1 MAKHSCYTPLLGAL
15 AVCAAL
21 SPLPASAVLDN
32 LVREALTLADAGK
45 GRQAYDMLEPHEA
58 ARAGDPEFD
67 TVFGIAANL
76 AGEHPRAILALE
88 RVLLVQPRNARARAE
103 MGRAMFAVGDAKSA
117 RTFLDQAKS
126 EGAPPEVSSNI
137 DQLLRAIER
146 VEAEGQ
152 SSVRGHVEVMLG
164 TDSNVATGPAS
175 NTVAVPLLGGNFVL
189 NPANVKQ
196 SATYLGLTAGVNG
209 RYVIDSRLSVIGGA
223 NLGWRNHPSKT
234 NFDNTQL
241 GFSGGL
247 SYRANKDEYTAVLT
261 HDDYWVSGSVVRE
274 QNGLVAEWSNRS
286 SETSQFGAYLQYS
299 KLHYPGQKPRDVNRT
314 VLGGSYAQQLTAD
327 LVGYAGLYGGEER
340 AASSGVPEN
349 GHKLYG
355 LRVGGQITV
364 NPQWTGFV
372 GMTYEHRRY
381 GGPHPTFGVVR
392 SDDQSSLS
400 LGANWSGFKD
410 WRVTPQISYTRIK
423 SNIVLNDYDRTL
435 VSVTARHD
443 F

>member
-1 MAKHSCYTPLLGAL
+1 MAKHPSYTSLPGAL
-15 AVCAAL
+15 VMCVAL
-21 SPLPASAVLDN
+21 IAQPASAVVDG
-32 LVREALTLADAGK
+32 LVRDALALADAGQ
-45 GRQAYDMLEPHEA
+45 GRQAYDMLEPQEA
-58 ARAGDPEFD
+58 ARAGDPDFD

-76 AGEHPRAILALE
+76 AGEHARAILALE
-88 RVLLVQPRNARARAE
+88 RVLLVQPRNGRARAE

-117 RTFLDQAKS
+117 RTFLDQAKN

-146 VEAEGQ
+146 VEAEGA
-152 SSVRGHVEVMLG
+152 SSVRGHIEMMLG
-164 TDSNVATGPAS
+164 TDSNVATGPAGNS
-175 NTVAVPLLGGNFVL
+175 VAVPALGGNFVL

-196 SATYLGLTAGVNG
+196 DATFWGLTGSING

-241 GFSGGL
+241 AFNGGL

-261 HDDYWVSGSVVRE
+261 HDDYWVKGSVVRE
-274 QNGLVAEWSNRS
+274 QNGLVAEWTNRS
-286 SETSQFGAYLQYS
+286 AETSQYGAYMQFS

-314 VLGGSYAQQLTAD
+314 VLGGSYAQQFTAD
-327 LVGYAGLYGGEER
+327 LVGYAGLYVGEER
-340 AASSGVPEN
+340 ATSSAVPEN
-349 GHKLYG
+349 SHKLQG
-355 LRVGGQITV
+355 LRAGGQLTI

-372 GMTYEHRRY
+372 GMTYEHRKY
-381 GGPHPTFGVVR
+381 GGPHPTFLVVR
-392 SDDQSSLS
+392 SDDQSSLN
-400 LGANWSGFKD
+400 LGANWSGIKD

-435 VSVTARHD
+435 VSVTARRD